1 MSVPPLYAGLF
12 DDAALFPPGNAAM
25 PDAVSGHAGYRQEW
39 YAGLVA
45 RFVCPAGRLAELDAA
60 LAGTGA
66 AGAGLGAAGTGAAGA
81 GPGAAGAGAAA
92 SESPEISVTVP
103 GGPAELSAALAT
115 AQARPRLRLGAVEL
129 PVAAAELPAALDDL
143 SRAARQGLDV
153 YAEIA
158 VAEVTAE
165 LASSLHQAGLAL
177 KLRTGGTT
185 ATAFPGAG
193 PLARALHAAV
203 AGGVRFKCTAGLH
216 NAVAHDDPETG
227 FSHHGFLNVLLA
239 VHAAQTGRADP
250 AELLASR
257 DGEAL
262 ADRARD
268 LPAAEVAAVRAQ
280 FGSIGSCSVLE
291 PLTDLIE
298 LKLVSAA

>member
-60 LAGTGA
+60 L
-66 AGAGLGAAGTGAAGA
+66 AGTGAAGA

>member
-1 MSVPPLYAGLF
+1 MSVAPLSPLFSGLF

-25 PDAVSGHAGYRQEW
+25 PDAVSAHAGYRQDW

-45 RFVCPAGRLAELDAA
+45 RFVCPAGRLAEFDATLAVAA
-60 LAGTGA
+60 LAA
-66 AGAGLGAAGTGAAGA
+66 
-81 GPGAAGAGAAA
+81 PQ
-92 SESPEISVTVP
+92 SSPPEISMTVP
-103 GGPAELSAALAT
+103 GGPAELASALAV
-115 AQARPRLRLGAVEL
+115 AEGLPRVRIGAVEL
-129 PVAAAELPAALDDL
+129 PVPASELPAALEEL
-143 SRAARQGLDV
+143 SRTARRGIV
-153 YAEIA
+153 VFAEVP

-165 LASSLHQAGLAL
+165 LAAGLRAAGLAL

-185 ATAFPGAG
+185 ATAFPGTG
-193 PLARALHAAV
+193 QLAAAIDAAV
-203 AGGVRFKCTAGLH
+203 AAGVRFKCTAGLH
-216 NAVAHDDPETG
+216 NAVAHDDPATG
-227 FSHHGFLNVLLA
+227 FAHHGFLNVLLA
-239 VHAAQTGRADP
+239 VHAAQTGRCGSAD
-250 AELLASR
+250 LLASR

-280 FGSIGSCSVLE
+280 FASIGSCSILE